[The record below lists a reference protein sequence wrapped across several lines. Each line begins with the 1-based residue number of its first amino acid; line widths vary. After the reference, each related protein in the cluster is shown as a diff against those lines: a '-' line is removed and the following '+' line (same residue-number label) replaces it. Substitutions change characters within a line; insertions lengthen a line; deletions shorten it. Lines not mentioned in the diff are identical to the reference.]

1 MPKAQTAN
9 TIILEMPSAK
19 KDDIEDLKRGEG
31 KLFKK
36 LAKTI
41 DELKD
46 SGQVEENAQP
56 IVVIVP
62 KKSDNKF

>member
-9 TIILEMPSAK
+9 TVILEMPSAK

-41 DELKD
+41 DELKEA
-46 SGQVEENAQP
+46 GQVEENAQP

-62 KKSDNKF
+62 KKADNKF